1 MARLI
6 NARMC
11 PAMTSGG
18 CAAPLPASPCLSA
31 CDEHRTMCSAESA
44 VVFLASDQQALT
56 RYAAVEPVVL
66 VTACVTIT
74 EPAATKPA
82 AARAVPFPSPPT
94 PELPRHSPPPSLPS
108 RSPPLSPPPPSPL
121 PLPPSPPPSPPPPSP
136 PASPPPPSS
145 PPSPPLSP
153 PPPTPPTPSSA
164 PAPSPA
170 PAPAAVTPSPRR
182 APRRCRSPSRWRCA
196 SASTAAC
203 PTRAAQD
210 LYTGPS
216 GHDSSSGPAYDG
228 DGPWLA
234 LAVYR
239 APPLRACSRVKA
251 RWAAMRVAASTHAR
265 STVWPQRRNDC
276 RATDGALCTA
286 TRVK

>member
-11 PAMTSGG
+11 PAMTSGV

-56 RYAAVEPVVL
+56 RHAAVEPVVL

-108 RSPPLSPPPPSPL
+108 RSPPSRHQRRTL
-121 PLPPSPPPSPPPPSP
+121 
-136 PASPPPPSS
+136 ASTLHPHHR
-145 PPSPPLSP
+145 
-153 PPPTPPTPSSA
+153 T
-164 PAPSPA
+164 
-170 PAPAAVTPSPRR
+170 
-182 APRRCRSPSRWRCA
+182 APRVVAPLAIELSISQLLWQGRPPRSE
-196 SASTAAC
+196 
-203 PTRAAQD
+203 
-210 LYTGPS
+210 L
-216 GHDSSSGPAYDG
+216 
-228 DGPWLA
+228 
-234 LAVYR
+234 
-239 APPLRACSRVKA
+239 
-251 RWAAMRVAASTHAR
+251 
-265 STVWPQRRNDC
+265 RRNPP
-276 RATDGALCTA
+276 
-286 TRVK
+286 